1 MTINIQTLKSVIILL
16 LSHLCS
22 EVICDNLIGDKLST
36 LSDNVQFGFCD
47 GSPEPLYLAYLHYE
61 PWPLLMIA
69 GEEVSVLT
77 HVEIFQEIPANSTV
91 SIEMVKTADGVN
103 ISIPCSE
110 TAFGNIGSCDYGADS
125 FLTNP
130 LFSVFPELFCGS
142 KSEKYATAFPTPRP
156 SPATP
161 PPDMWAELQ
170 SNCSATHSQECEL
183 PICPGH
189 YGSDWDDPY
198 TFNITEDVILELD
211 WLLSGTFF
219 IRASIT
225 ESSGTEFACL
235 QFVMEMTQ
243 EEEQETTTEREEGDF
258 CDQCLSEY
266 DEVIKGR
273 FLDVEDELMDEQRS
287 FVFNEAC
294 AESSEP
300 SCCQQFIGL
309 EVEDNWQSIA
319 ECIYTNSTD
328 WDLAS
333 LACQYMGSCQHHDI
347 YWGCYEVMSIVATTL
362 TNGVMVDGGR
372 DHLKRCLCPSN
383 RVTMPEP
390 CVDSQVTCE
399 ALLEEVTS
407 PVFSSLANWLET
419 SGDTVCSFNGSG
431 FRRIS
436 STLAILV
443 ALVNILR

>member
-110 TAFGNIGSCDYGADS
+110 TAFGNIGSCDYRGDS

-130 LFSVFPELFCGS
+130 LFSVFPELFCSS

-170 SNCSATHSQECEL
+170 SNCSATRK
-183 PICPGH
+183 I
-189 YGSDWDDPY
+189 
-198 TFNITEDVILELD
+198 
-211 WLLSGTFF
+211 
-219 IRASIT
+219 
-225 ESSGTEFACL
+225 
-235 QFVMEMTQ
+235 
-243 EEEQETTTEREEGDF
+243 
-258 CDQCLSEY
+258 
-266 DEVIKGR
+266 
-273 FLDVEDELMDEQRS
+273 
-287 FVFNEAC
+287 
-294 AESSEP
+294 
-300 SCCQQFIGL
+300 
-309 EVEDNWQSIA
+309 
-319 ECIYTNSTD
+319 
-328 WDLAS
+328 
-333 LACQYMGSCQHHDI
+333 
-347 YWGCYEVMSIVATTL
+347 
-362 TNGVMVDGGR
+362 
-372 DHLKRCLCPSN
+372 
-383 RVTMPEP
+383 
-390 CVDSQVTCE
+390 
-399 ALLEEVTS
+399 
-407 PVFSSLANWLET
+407 
-419 SGDTVCSFNGSG
+419 
-431 FRRIS
+431 
-436 STLAILV
+436 
-443 ALVNILR
+443 